1 MFASEGCGRG
11 GVFNVAVR
19 DAENLNAVPRP
30 AAALNVAPF
39 LGESN
44 SNDCDTNFALTD
56 VLIKKRS
63 IILTLNTV

>member
-11 GVFNVAVR
+11 GVFNFR